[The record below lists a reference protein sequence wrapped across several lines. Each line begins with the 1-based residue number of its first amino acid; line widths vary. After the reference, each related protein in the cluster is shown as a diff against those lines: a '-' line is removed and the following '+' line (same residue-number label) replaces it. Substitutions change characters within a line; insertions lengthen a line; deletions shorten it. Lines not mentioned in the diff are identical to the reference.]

1 METFKASGLP
11 GRTRVAAWNALYSS
25 RLESASVT
33 PADHETFDAQLTL
46 GTLGPIRVAKMTCAR
61 SSIARTPQHIV
72 HAPGRVFSFIL
83 QARGSGVLAQYGHE
97 APLREG
103 DITLCDS
110 AAPHSYRFAESSE
123 VLMLR
128 VPASL
133 LKERLPSPE
142 QFCGRHLSS
151 TEGLACTVAAVM
163 ASLCT
168 QLERGLSPYF
178 QNSLARHV
186 LDLLVTSYAI
196 AFDSLAPASSVV
208 SGRHAKVKLYI
219 EQRLRDPELS
229 PCTIA
234 EGLKLSSRYL
244 RMIFATGRETVS
256 AYVLRRRLEECA
268 RQMAD
273 PQWRGRS
280 IAEIAFGWGFNSAPH
295 FTRSFRDRYG
305 VSPRHYRF
313 HQLAGTTPEPAPA
326 RPPLASIPMLS
337 VSDVRRTSSP
347 RGAF

>member
-1 METFKASGLP
+1 VETFRASGLP

-25 RLESASVT
+25 RLEKVDVT
-33 PADHETFDAQLTL
+33 PANQETFDAELTL
-46 GTLGPIRVAKMTCAR
+46 GTLGPIRLARMTCAR
-61 SSIARTPQHIV
+61 SSIARTSRHIV

-97 APLREG
+97 APLKEG

-110 AAPHSYRFAESSE
+110 AAPHSYRFDENSE

-128 VPASL
+128 IPASL

-196 AFDSLAPASSVV
+196 AFDSLAPVSSVV

-219 EQRLRDPELS
+219 EQHLRDPELS

-234 EGLKLSSRYL
+234 QGLKLSSRYL
-244 RMIFATGRETVS
+244 RMIFATSNETVS
-256 AYVLRRRLEECA
+256 AYILRRRLEECA
-268 RQMAD
+268 RQMTD
-273 PQWRGRS
+273 PQWRARS

-305 VSPRHYRF
+305 LSPRHYRF
-313 HQLAGTTPEPAPA
+313 RQ
-326 RPPLASIPMLS
+326 LASITSEPEARNPQPPRR
-337 VSDVRRTSSP
+337 VSAAMNSELVAST
-347 RGAF
+347 

>member
-1 METFKASGLP
+1 VETFRASGLP
-11 GRTRVAAWNALYSS
+11 GRTRGAAWTALYSA
-25 RLESASVT
+25 RLDKADVT
-33 PADHETFDAQLTL
+33 PADQETFDAELTL
-46 GTLGPIRVAKMTCAR
+46 GDLGPIRIARITCGR
-61 SSIARTPQHIV
+61 SSIARTSRHIV

-97 APLREG
+97 ASLEEG

-110 AAPHSYRFAESSE
+110 AAPHSYQVEEGSE
-123 VLMLR
+123 VMMLR
-128 VPASL
+128 VPASM

-151 TEGLACTVAAVM
+151 AAGLTCAVGAVM

-186 LDLLVTSYAI
+186 LDLLATSYAI
-196 AFDSLAPASSVV
+196 AFDSLTTASSVV

-219 EQRLRDPELS
+219 EQRLREPELT

-234 EGLKLSSRYL
+234 QGLKLSSRYL
-244 RMIFATGRETVS
+244 RMIFATSSETVS
-256 AYVLRRRLEECA
+256 AYILRRRLEESA
-268 RQMAD
+268 RQMSD
-273 PQWRGRS
+273 PQWRGHS

-305 VSPRHYRF
+305 VSPRHYRCR
-313 HQLAGTTPEPAPA
+313 QLAGDETPTGFQPVS
-326 RPPLASIPMLS
+326 ASG
-337 VSDVRRTSSP
+337 VRRASSLP
-347 RGAF
+347 AVS

>member
-1 METFKASGLP
+1 METFRASGLP
-11 GRTRVAAWNALYSS
+11 GRTRAAAWNALYSS
-25 RLESASVT
+25 RLENVDVT
-33 PADHETFDAQLTL
+33 PADCDTFDAQLTL
-46 GTLGPIRVAKMTCAR
+46 GTLGPIRVARITSER

-97 APLREG
+97 AFLREG
-103 DITLCDS
+103 DLTLCDS
-110 AAPHSYRFAESSE
+110 AAPHSYHSEETSE

-128 VPASL
+128 VPANL

-142 QFCGRHLSS
+142 QFCGRRLSS

-168 QLERGLSPYF
+168 QLERGLSPFF

-208 SGRHAKVKLYI
+208 SGRHAKVTLYI
-219 EQRLRDPELS
+219 EQHLRDPELS

-234 EGLKLSSRYL
+234 RELKLSSRYL
-244 RMIFATGRETVS
+244 RMIFATRSETVS

-268 RQMAD
+268 RRLAD

-280 IAEIAFGWGFNSAPH
+280 IAEIAFGWGFN
-295 FTRSFRDRYG
+295 
-305 VSPRHYRF
+305 
-313 HQLAGTTPEPAPA
+313 
-326 RPPLASIPMLS
+326 
-337 VSDVRRTSSP
+337 
-347 RGAF
+347 

>member
-1 METFKASGLP
+1 
-11 GRTRVAAWNALYSS
+11 VAAWNALYSS
-25 RLESASVT
+25 RLEKVDVT
-33 PADHETFDAQLTL
+33 PADQDTFDAELTL
-46 GTLGPIRVAKMTCAR
+46 GTLGPIRLARMVCAR
-61 SSIARTPQHIV
+61 SSIVRTPRHIV

-83 QARGSGVLAQYGHE
+83 QARGSGVLAQYGQE
-97 APLREG
+97 ASLRAG

-110 AAPHSYRFAESSE
+110 AAPHSCHFEESSE

-142 QFCGRHLSS
+142 QFCGRPLAS

-163 ASLCT
+163 TSLCT
-168 QLERGLSPYF
+168 QLERGLSPCF

-219 EQRLRDPELS
+219 EQHLRDPELS

-234 EGLKLSSRYL
+234 QGMRLSSRYL
-244 RMIFATGRETVS
+244 RMIFATSSETVS

-273 PQWRGRS
+273 PQWRGHS

-305 VSPRHYRF
+305 ISPRHYRF
-313 HQLAGTTPEPAPA
+313 RQLAGATPELKASRA
-326 RPPLASIPMLS
+326 QPPRRVSAAMNSELVAS
-337 VSDVRRTSSP
+337 T
-347 RGAF
+347 

>member
-1 METFKASGLP
+1 
-11 GRTRVAAWNALYSS
+11 VAAWNALYSS
-25 RLESASVT
+25 RLDQVDVT
-33 PADHETFDAQLTL
+33 TANHETFEAELTL
-46 GTLGPIRVAKMTCAR
+46 GTLGPMRVARITCGR
-61 SSIARTPQHIV
+61 SSFARTPRHIV

-83 QARGSGVLAQYGHE
+83 QARGRGVFAQYGHE
-97 APLREG
+97 APLEEG

-110 AAPHSYRFAESSE
+110 AAPHSYHIEDRSQ
-123 VLMLR
+123 VMMLR
-128 VPASL
+128 VPASM

-151 TEGLACTVAAVM
+151 TEGLTCTVGAVM
-163 ASLCT
+163 GSICT

-186 LDLLVTSYAI
+186 LDLLATSYAI
-196 AFDSLAPASSVV
+196 AFDSMSTASSVV

-219 EQRLRDPELS
+219 EQHLRDPDLS

-234 EGLKLSSRYL
+234 QGLKLSSRYL
-244 RMIFATGRETVS
+244 RMIFATSGETVS
-256 AYVLRRRLEECA
+256 AYILRRRLEECA
-268 RQMAD
+268 RQMTD

-295 FTRSFRDRYG
+295 FTRSFRDRYN

-313 HQLAGTTPEPAPA
+313 RHSPVQPLGAPVT
-326 RPPLASIPMLS
+326 RQ
-337 VSDVRRTSSP
+337 
-347 RGAF
+347 

>member
-1 METFKASGLP
+1 METFRASGLP

-25 RLESASVT
+25 RLDKVDVT
-33 PADHETFDAQLTL
+33 PANQDTFEAELTL
-46 GTLGPIRVAKMTCAR
+46 GTLGPMRVARITCGR
-61 SSIARTPQHIV
+61 SSIARTPRHIV

-83 QARGSGVLAQYGHE
+83 QARGRGVFAQYGHE
-97 APLREG
+97 AALEEG

-110 AAPHSYRFAESSE
+110 AAPHSYHVDDRSQ
-123 VLMLR
+123 VMMLR
-128 VPASL
+128 VPASM

-151 TEGLACTVAAVM
+151 TEGLTCTVGAVM
-163 ASLCT
+163 GSICT

-186 LDLLVTSYAI
+186 LELLATSYAI
-196 AFDSLAPASSVV
+196 AFDSMATASSVV

-219 EQRLRDPELS
+219 EQHLRDPDLS

-234 EGLKLSSRYL
+234 QGLKLSSRYL
-244 RMIFATGRETVS
+244 RMIFATSGETVS
-256 AYVLRRRLEECA
+256 AYILRRRLEECA
-268 RQMAD
+268 RQMTD

-280 IAEIAFGWGFNSAPH
+280 IAEIAFSWGFNSAPH

-313 HQLAGTTPEPAPA
+313 RQSAVQTLREPVT
-326 RPPLASIPMLS
+326 RQ
-337 VSDVRRTSSP
+337 
-347 RGAF
+347 

>member
-1 METFKASGLP
+1 METIRASGLP
-11 GRTRVAAWNALYSS
+11 GRARAAAWNALYSA
-25 RLESASVT
+25 RLDQVDVT
-33 PADHETFDAQLTL
+33 PADHDTFDAELTL
-46 GTLGPIRVAKMTCAR
+46 GNLGPIRVARITCGR
-61 SSIARTPQHIV
+61 SSIARTPRHIV

-83 QARGSGVLAQYGHE
+83 QARGNGVFAQYGNE
-97 APLREG
+97 ASLKEG

-110 AAPHSYRFAESSE
+110 AAPHSYHVEDSSE
-123 VLMLR
+123 MMMLR

-151 TEGLACTVAAVM
+151 TQGLACTVAAVM

-168 QLERGLSPYF
+168 QLERGLTPYF
-178 QNSLARHV
+178 QNSLARHL
-186 LDLLVTSYAI
+186 LDLLATSYAM
-196 AFDSLAPASSVV
+196 AFDSLTTASSVV

-229 PCTIA
+229 PCMIA
-234 EGLKLSSRYL
+234 LGLKLSSRYL
-244 RMIFATGRETVS
+244 RMIFATSSETVS
-256 AYVLRRRLEECA
+256 AYILRRRLEECA
-268 RQMAD
+268 RQMSD

-305 VSPRHYRF
+305 LSPRHYRF
-313 HQLAGTTPEPAPA
+313 QQLASATQEL
-326 RPPLASIPMLS
+326 PPRAQPTRRATAAMNTALVAS
-337 VSDVRRTSSP
+337 T
-347 RGAF
+347 

>member
-1 METFKASGLP
+1 METFTASSLP
-11 GRTRVAAWNALYSS
+11 GRTRAAAWNALYSS
-25 RLESASVT
+25 RLENVDVT
-33 PADHETFDAQLTL
+33 PADTETFDAQLTL
-46 GTLGPIRVAKMTCAR
+46 GTLGPIRVARITSAR
-61 SSIARTPQHIV
+61 SAIARTPQHIV

-97 APLREG
+97 ASLREG

-110 AAPHSYRFAESSE
+110 AAPHSYHFEETSE

-128 VPASL
+128 VPANL

-168 QLERGLSPYF
+168 QLERGLSPFF

-196 AFDSLAPASSVV
+196 AFESLTPASSVV

-219 EQRLRDPELS
+219 EQNLRDPELS

-234 EGLKLSSRYL
+234 QGLKLSSRYL
-244 RMIFATGRETVS
+244 RMIFATSSETVS

-273 PQWRGRS
+273 PQWRARS
-280 IAEIAFGWGFNSAPH
+280 IAEIAFSWGFNSAPH

-313 HQLAGTTPEPAPA
+313 HKLSGATAEQPQPRAQSVQRARLPISTLA
-326 RPPLASIPMLS
+326 
-337 VSDVRRTSSP
+337 
-347 RGAF
+347 RGAA

>member
-1 METFKASGLP
+1 METFRASGLP

-25 RLESASVT
+25 RLDKVDVT
-33 PADHETFDAQLTL
+33 PADHETFEAELTL
-46 GTLGPIRVAKMTCAR
+46 GTLGPMRVARITCGR
-61 SSIARTPQHIV
+61 SSIARTPRHIV

-83 QARGSGVLAQYGHE
+83 QARGHGVFAQYGHE
-97 APLREG
+97 ASLEEG

-110 AAPHSYRFAESSE
+110 AAPHSFHVEDRSQ
-123 VLMLR
+123 VMMLR
-128 VPASL
+128 VPASM

-151 TEGLACTVAAVM
+151 AEGLTCAVGAVM
-163 ASLCT
+163 GSICT

-186 LDLLVTSYAI
+186 LDLLATSYAI
-196 AFDSLAPASSVV
+196 AFDSLTPASSVV

-219 EQRLRDPELS
+219 EQRLREPDLS

-234 EGLKLSSRYL
+234 QGLKLSSRYL
-244 RMIFATGRETVS
+244 RMIFATSGETVS

-268 RQMAD
+268 RQMTD
-273 PQWRGRS
+273 PQWRSRS
-280 IAEIAFGWGFNSAPH
+280 IAEIAFSWGFNSAPH
-295 FTRSFRDRYG
+295 FTRSFRDRYN

-313 HQLAGTTPEPAPA
+313 REPET
-326 RPPLASIPMLS
+326 RQ
-337 VSDVRRTSSP
+337 
-347 RGAF
+347 

>member
-1 METFKASGLP
+1 VETFRASGLP

-25 RLESASVT
+25 RLDQVDVT
-33 PADHETFDAQLTL
+33 PANQDTFDAELTL
-46 GTLGPIRVAKMTCAR
+46 GTLGPIRVARITCGR
-61 SSIARTPQHIV
+61 SSIARTPRHIV

-83 QARGSGVLAQYGHE
+83 QARGSGVFAQYGHE

-110 AAPHSYRFAESSE
+110 AAPHSYHVEEHSE
-123 VLMLR
+123 VMMLR
-128 VPASL
+128 VPANM

-151 TEGLACTVAAVM
+151 TEGLTCTVAAVM
-163 ASLCT
+163 GSICV

-186 LDLLVTSYAI
+186 LDLLATSYAI
-196 AFDSLAPASSVV
+196 AFDSLNTTSSVV

-219 EQRLRDPELS
+219 EQHLRDPELS

-234 EGLKLSSRYL
+234 QGLKLSSRYL
-244 RMIFATGRETVS
+244 RMIFATGGETVS
-256 AYVLRRRLEECA
+256 AYILRRRLEECG
-268 RQMAD
+268 RQMSD

-305 VSPRHYRF
+305 LSPRQYRF
-313 HQLAGTTPEPAPA
+313 
-326 RPPLASIPMLS
+326 RRSASQ
-337 VSDVRRTSSP
+337 
-347 RGAF
+347 

>member
-11 GRTRVAAWNALYSS
+11 GRTRVAAWAALYSS
-25 RLESASVT
+25 RLDKVDLT
-33 PADHETFDAQLTL
+33 PADENFEAELTL
-46 GTLGPIRVAKMTCAR
+46 GTLGPMRVARMTCGR
-61 SSIARTPQHIV
+61 SSIARTPRHIV
-72 HAPGRVFSFIL
+72 HAPGRAFSFIL
-83 QARGSGVLAQYGHE
+83 QARGGGVFAQYGNE

-110 AAPHSYRFAESSE
+110 AAPHSFHLEDSSE

-128 VPASL
+128 VPASM

-142 QFCGRHLSS
+142 QFCGRHLAS

-163 ASLCT
+163 SSLCT

-186 LDLLVTSYAI
+186 LDLLATSYAI
-196 AFDSLAPASSVV
+196 AFDSLSTASSVV

-219 EQRLRDPELS
+219 EQHLRDPELS

-234 EGLKLSSRYL
+234 QGLKLSSRYL
-244 RMIFATGRETVS
+244 RMIFATSSETVS
-256 AYVLRRRLEECA
+256 AYILRRRLEECA

-305 VSPRHYRF
+305 LSPRHYRVR
-313 HQLAGTTPEPAPA
+313 QLTNATRESPPSVQPA
-326 RPPLASIPMLS
+326 RRVRAAMTSELLA
-337 VSDVRRTSSP
+337 TT
-347 RGAF
+347 

>member
-1 METFKASGLP
+1 METFKASDLP
-11 GRTRVAAWNALYSS
+11 GRTRAAAWNALYSS
-25 RLESASVT
+25 RLENVDVT
-33 PADHETFDAQLTL
+33 PADTETFDAQLTL
-46 GTLGPIRVAKMTCAR
+46 GTLGPIRVARITSAR
-61 SSIARTPQHIV
+61 SSVARTPQHIV

-110 AAPHSYRFAESSE
+110 AAPHSYHFEETSE
-123 VLMLR
+123 LLMLR

-168 QLERGLSPYF
+168 QLERGLSPFF

-219 EQRLRDPELS
+219 EQHLRDPDLS

-234 EGLKLSSRYL
+234 QGLKLSSRYL
-244 RMIFATGRETVS
+244 RMIFATRSETVS

-313 HQLAGTTPEPAPA
+313 HQLAAEQAQSRAQPMRRERTPIPA
-326 RPPLASIPMLS
+326 LAS
-337 VSDVRRTSSP
+337 D
-347 RGAF
+347 AA